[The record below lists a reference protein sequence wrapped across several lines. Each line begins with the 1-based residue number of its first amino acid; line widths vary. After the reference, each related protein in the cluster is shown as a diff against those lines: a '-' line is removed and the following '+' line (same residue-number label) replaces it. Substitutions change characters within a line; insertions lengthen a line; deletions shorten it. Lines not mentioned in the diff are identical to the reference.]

1 MKANRRPWNTLGMG
15 VAMLATALL
24 ALGGAAESALAQT
37 YTLKI
42 GNATI
47 NDVQHEWQ
55 KRWGQRVE
63 KGSGGRIKVEIY
75 PASQIGS
82 IPRMIEGLQFG
93 TLESWIGPPEFLV
106 GHDPRFQAL
115 GAPGIFDSMEHAYRT
130 IGDRKFRDAFLA
142 LGEAKGMKGI
152 SLIIYGPTSYA
163 TRKPIR
169 KLDDF
174 RGQKIRV
181 FASPMQTL
189 VLDRVG
195 AAASPMPLS
204 EVLPALQRGT
214 IDGNRTGITIFTT
227 FKYYDIVKYVTE
239 THDAMITA
247 IAMVSK
253 SWYDKLPPDLQRL
266 LMDEGEAV
274 QKELFDWTV
283 EANNKAR
290 ALWTEKGGELI
301 KLPAADQAEFTKR
314 VATVGDEVVKS
325 QPAIRPVYELLV
337 ESARANR

>member
-1 MKANRRPWNTLGMG
+1 MTLRRLARESGM
-15 VAMLATALL
+15 ALATAGAL
-24 ALGGAAESALAQT
+24 ALAAATTPAAAQT

-55 KRWGQRVE
+55 KRWGARVE
-63 KGSGGRIKVEIY
+63 KRAAGRIKVEIY

-82 IPRMIEGLQFG
+82 IPRMIEGLQLG
-93 TLESWIGPPEFLV
+93 TLEAWIGPPEFVV

-115 GAPGIFDSMEHAYRT
+115 GAPGIFTGMPHAYRVLA
-130 IGDRKFRDAFLA
+130 DPKFRDTVLS
-142 LGEAKGMKGI
+142 LGESKGMKGV
-152 SLIIYGPTSYA
+152 SIIVYGPTAYA

-174 RGQKIRV
+174 KGLKIRV

-189 VLDRVG
+189 AVARLG
-195 AAASPMPLS
+195 ATAAPMPLD
-204 EVLPALQRGT
+204 EVFAALQRGA

-227 FKYYDIVKYVTE
+227 FKYYDVLKTVTE
-239 THDAMITA
+239 THDAIVTA

-253 SWYDKLPPDLQRL
+253 LWYDKLPPDLQKIL
-266 LMDEGEAV
+266 LEEGEAV

-283 EANNKAR
+283 DFNNKGR
-290 ALWTEKGGELI
+290 QTWTDKGGELI
-301 KLPAADQAEFTKR
+301 KLPAADQAELMKR
-314 VATVGDEVVKS
+314 VSTVGDEVVAA
-325 QPAIRPVYELLV
+325 QPRVKDVYDLMV
-337 ESARANR
+337 QTARAKR

>member
-1 MKANRRPWNTLGMG
+1 MTLRRLARESGM
-15 VAMLATALL
+15 ALATAGAL
-24 ALGGAAESALAQT
+24 ALAAATTPAAAQT

-55 KRWGQRVE
+55 KRWGARVE
-63 KGSGGRIKVEIY
+63 KRAAGRIKVEIY

-82 IPRMIEGLQFG
+82 IPRMIEGLQLG
-93 TLESWIGPPEFLV
+93 TLEAWIGPPEFVV

-115 GAPGIFDSMEHAYRT
+115 GAPGIFTDMPHAYRVLA
-130 IGDRKFRDAFLA
+130 DPKFRDTVLS
-142 LGEAKGMKGI
+142 LGESKGMKGV
-152 SLIIYGPTSYA
+152 SIIVYGPTAYA

-174 RGQKIRV
+174 KGLKIRV

-189 VLDRVG
+189 AVARLG
-195 AAASPMPLS
+195 ATAAPMPLD
-204 EVLPALQRGT
+204 EVFAALQRGA

-227 FKYYDIVKYVTE
+227 FKYYDVLKTVTE
-239 THDAMITA
+239 THDAIVTA

-253 SWYDKLPPDLQRL
+253 PWYDKLPPDLQKVL
-266 LMDEGEAV
+266 LEEGEAV

-283 EANNKAR
+283 DFNNKGR
-290 ALWTEKGGELI
+290 QTWTDKGGELI
-301 KLPAADQAEFTKR
+301 KLPAADQAELMKR
-314 VATVGDEVVKS
+314 VSTVGDEVVAA
-325 QPAIRPVYELLV
+325 QPRVKDVYDLMV
-337 ESARANR
+337 QRARAKR